1 MKESTKSTIGKTV
14 ITLTL
19 LWIILVGLSMFLW
32 PQMRPL
38 AAPVITPL
46 QPKQSIRIVGN
57 SPEGFLLIEPLT
69 PPRLGIEVG
78 LGAPI
83 PPGTLM
89 INCQPNE
96 LQTGDGLRPVLLCGD
111 RILIVRGIQWLPTK

>member
-1 MKESTKSTIGKTV
+1 MKESTKASIGKTV
-14 ITLTL
+14 ITLAL
-19 LWIILVGLSMFLW
+19 LWVLLIGLSMLMW
-32 PQMRPL
+32 PQVRPL

-78 LGAPI
+78 IG
-83 PPGTLM
+83 PPVPKGTLM
-89 INCQPNE
+89 INCQPDE
-96 LQTGDGLRPVLLCGD
+96 LQTGDGLRPVLLCQD
-111 RILIVRGIQWLPTK
+111 RILIVRGIQWQPAK